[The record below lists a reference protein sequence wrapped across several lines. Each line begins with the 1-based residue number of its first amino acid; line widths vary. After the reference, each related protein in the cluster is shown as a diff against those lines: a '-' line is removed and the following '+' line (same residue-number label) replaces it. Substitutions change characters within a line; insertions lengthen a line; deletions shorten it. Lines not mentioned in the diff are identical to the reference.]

1 MTGWIHQLGMH
12 HRFALMSSLVG
23 AVVLGGLAQAAVAA
37 EAEAAPVKTQTKI
50 NAAAPAPAA
59 KADLGATKINASAKA
74 PGVAIDPKVSK
85 ALLKVKPLSKAQW
98 LDKGKIL
105 GIIQG
110 SEGVQGTVAVSPRHP
125 WLDANTVMKANFAM
139 MVRPED
145 GTDGL
150 MTIDRHNGTNP
161 GLVLNFRARANSDY
175 LVDCAISGSG
185 SFRYSLYSPATYNQG
200 NAGLSA
206 GHLTMAIAE
215 HSAKRDM
222 EITISNPSEFTVGR
236 CEITEV
242 R

>member
-1 MTGWIHQLGMH
+1 MQ

-37 EAEAAPVKTQTKI
+37 EAQ
-50 NAAAPAPAA
+50 AAPAKSSYKGKGKGSTMTPSPVQAA
-59 KADLGATKINASAKA
+59 PTKADTGAPS
-74 PGVAIDPKVSK
+74 VAIDPQITK
-85 ALLKVKPLSKAQW
+85 ALLKVKPLSKTQW
-98 LDKGKIL
+98 LDRGKLL

-125 WLDANTVMKANFAM
+125 WLDDHTMMKANFVM
-139 MVRPED
+139 MVRPET

-150 MTIDRHNGTNP
+150 MTISRANGTNP
-161 GLVLNFRARANSDY
+161 GLVLNFRARADSDY

-185 SFRYSLYSPATYNQG
+185 SFRYSLYSPATFNQG
-200 NAGLSA
+200 TASVSN
-206 GHLTMAIAE
+206 GHLTMALAE

-222 EITISNPSEFTVGR
+222 EITISNPGEFTVGR